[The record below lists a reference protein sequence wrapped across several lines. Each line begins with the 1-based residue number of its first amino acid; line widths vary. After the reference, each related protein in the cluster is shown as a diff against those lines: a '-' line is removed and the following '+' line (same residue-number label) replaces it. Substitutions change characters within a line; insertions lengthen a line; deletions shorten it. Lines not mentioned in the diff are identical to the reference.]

1 MAQSTITAR
10 VDEKDK
16 ASFDAFCSN
25 VGLNTSTAIN
35 LFVKAV
41 LRENR
46 IPFEI
51 TQATDPFFSESNM
64 AYVKKSVKELREGKG
79 TAHEAWKDYIYWQ
92 AQDRKTIK
100 RINQLI
106 KDIERNGCMEGIG
119 KPEPLTGDLQ
129 GEYSRRINDKDRLV
143 YHMENG
149 RIYIAHCKGHYG
161 DK

>member
-1 MAQSTITAR
+1 MAQATITAR

-16 ASFDAFCSN
+16 ARFDAFCSN

-79 TAHEAWKDYIYWQ
+79 TAHE
-92 AQDRKTIK
+92 
-100 RINQLI
+100 LI
-106 KDIERNGCMEGIG
+106 EVEDE
-119 KPEPLTGDLQ
+119 
-129 GEYSRRINDKDRLV
+129 
-143 YHMENG
+143 
-149 RIYIAHCKGHYG
+149 
-161 DK
+161 

>member
-16 ASFDAFCSN
+16 ARFDAFCSN

-41 LRENR
+41 IRENR

-64 AYVKKSVKELREGKG
+64 TYVKKSVKELREGKG
-79 TAHEAWKDYIYWQ
+79 TAHE
-92 AQDRKTIK
+92 
-100 RINQLI
+100 LI
-106 KDIERNGCMEGIG
+106 EVEDE
-119 KPEPLTGDLQ
+119 
-129 GEYSRRINDKDRLV
+129 
-143 YHMENG
+143 
-149 RIYIAHCKGHYG
+149 
-161 DK
+161 

>member
-16 ASFDAFCSN
+16 VNFDAFCSN

-51 TQATDPFFSESNM
+51 VQTADPFFSEANM
-64 AYVKKSVKELREGKG
+64 AYVKKSVQELKEGKG
-79 TAHEAWKDYIYWQ
+79 KAHE
-92 AQDRKTIK
+92 
-100 RINQLI
+100 LI
-106 KDIERNGCMEGIG
+106 EVEDE
-119 KPEPLTGDLQ
+119 
-129 GEYSRRINDKDRLV
+129 
-143 YHMENG
+143 
-149 RIYIAHCKGHYG
+149 
-161 DK
+161 

>member
-16 ASFDAFCSN
+16 ARFDAFCSN

-64 AYVKKSVKELREGKG
+64 TYVKKSVKELREGKG
-79 TAHEAWKDYIYWQ
+79 TAHE
-92 AQDRKTIK
+92 
-100 RINQLI
+100 LI
-106 KDIERNGCMEGIG
+106 EVEDE
-119 KPEPLTGDLQ
+119 
-129 GEYSRRINDKDRLV
+129 
-143 YHMENG
+143 
-149 RIYIAHCKGHYG
+149 
-161 DK
+161 